1 MILKN
6 LRNRVFIENLDNL
19 DVKMLVKYFK
29 KAVAREKFDGGLLNI
44 NLKEIRVIESKYSR
58 DSYEYYSI
66 IKLND
71 KCKSK
76 SHDQL
81 ECLILDLRNTAR
93 YYTDLEGLKDYL
105 GV

>member
-1 MILKN
+1 MIVKN
-6 LRNRVFIENLDNL
+6 L
-19 DVKMLVKYFK
+19 K
-29 KAVAREKFDGGLLNI
+29 KAVARENFHGELLNI
-44 NLKEIRVIESKYSR
+44 NLKETRMIESKYSR

-71 KCKSK
+71 KCKLK